1 MDKHIDINAQTKIGE
16 LLDAY
21 PQLEDILIELSP
33 SFAKLKNPVLRKTVG
48 RIASLRQAADIGG
61 LNVGEMISVLR
72 KASGQESSSINIT
85 SDVKTQDTVPEWFD
99 EKSVFL
105 TFNASNILERGE
117 SPMKDI
123 LEKANL
129 LDENKIML
137 LITPFIPVPILELL
151 ESKGYK
157 TCSRNYKEDEVHTYI
172 RK

>member
-1 MDKHIDINAQTKIGE
+1 MDKDIDINAQTKIGE

-21 PQLEDILIELSP
+21 PQLEAILIELSP
-33 SFAKLKNPVLRKTVG
+33 SFAKLKNPILRKTVG

-72 KASGQESSSINIT
+72 KAAGMESSSSNIL
-85 SDVKTQDTVPEWFD
+85 SDVKIQNTVPEWFD
-99 EKSVFL
+99 DENIFL
-105 TFNASNILERGE
+105 TFNASNIIERGE

-123 LEKANL
+123 LERANL
-129 LDENKIML
+129 ITENKIML

-157 TCSRNYKEDEVHTYI
+157 TWSKNCKENEVYTYI
-172 RK
+172 KK

>member
-21 PQLEDILIELSP
+21 PQLEDVLIELSP

-85 SDVKTQDTVPEWFD
+85 SDVKTQDTVTEWFD
-99 EKSVFL
+99 EKNVFL
-105 TFNASNILERGE
+105 TFNASNIIERGE

-123 LEKANL
+123 LEVANL
-129 LDENKIML
+129 IDENKIML

-157 TCSRNYKEDEVHTYI
+157 TWSRNYKEDEVHTYI